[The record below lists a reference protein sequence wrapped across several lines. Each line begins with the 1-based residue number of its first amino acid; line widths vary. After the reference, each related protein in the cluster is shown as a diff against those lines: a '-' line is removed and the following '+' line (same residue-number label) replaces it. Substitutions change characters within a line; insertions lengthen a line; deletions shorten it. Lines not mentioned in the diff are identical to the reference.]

1 MFRLVILSHI
11 DSYIRQNTF
20 FQRLHI
26 FVEMRTGGE
35 ADAPSVR
42 QFRCER
48 KSRTATCLV
57 TDLDDLAIV
66 YAAHQIDEIIGCTVA
81 TAVGQYNDFL
91 LPADAVGRIQVNRAA
106 MREELVRLPP
116 PLSRTSIISPL
127 QVAR

>member
-1 MFRLVILSHI
+1 M
-11 DSYIRQNTF
+11 
-20 FQRLHI
+20 LHP
-26 FVEMRTGGE
+26 FGSSDVK
-35 ADAPSVR
+35 
-42 QFRCER
+42 R

-57 TDLDDLAIV
+57 TDLDDLAVV

-91 LPADAVGRIQVNRAA
+91 LPTDAVGRFQVDRFRLGEVTMSCSVLCCMNPVRILLLVNRAA